1 MVLSRQY
8 FIPEVVPSRIMNYFL
23 TDGFEWTNYMIIF
36 IRLKILEMNK
46 FLKNL
51 LKRKNNY
58 LKVFVAIHLMPAYH
72 HSKSI
77 TGTR

>member
-58 LKVFVAIHLMPAYH
+58 LKVFVGIHLLPAYH